1 MCFRKCQQCQ
11 AELNQADAETHNCD
25 WTHTFRPWQTLETV
39 QGDAGVQVKL
49 EYLAAEIDMLRQAQN
64 RDSA

>member
-1 MCFRKCQQCQ
+1 MCQVKCQNCQ
-11 AELNQADAETHNCD
+11 EEFHVSKRDEHTCT

-49 EYLAAEIDMLRQAQN
+49 EYLAAEIDVLRQAQN
-64 RDSA
+64 RSEQ